1 VAASFVEQLETN
13 SPGLKSTPKAAGL
26 GLPEGIHFSKS
37 GLLLKR
43 ALDVAGAAI
52 LLALLS
58 PLLLFLAMLIKLQ
71 DGGPVIH
78 RRRVVGPSGGG
89 TRRQFDAFK
98 LRSMRVDADE
108 ILQKDP
114 ALRRE
119 FEVNFKLKHD
129 PRITRLG
136 AFLRKTSLDEIPQL
150 WNVLCGQMSLVGP
163 RMITP
168 AELIKFGDAAWI
180 FSVVKPGLTGYWQIQ
195 GRQEVS
201 YEQRVEMDLYYVQHW
216 SLLLDLKILA
226 MTPLRVLRGSGAY

>member
-13 SPGLKSTPKAAGL
+13 SPGLKATRKAVGL
-26 GLPEGIHFSKS
+26 RLPQGLHFSKS

-43 ALDVAGAAI
+43 ALDVAGAAF
-52 LLALLS
+52 LLVLLS
-58 PLLLFLAMLIKLQ
+58 PLLAFLAVLIKLQ

-78 RRRVVGPSGGG
+78 RRRVVGRFGGG
-89 TRRQFDAFK
+89 PRAEFDAFK
-98 LRSMRVDADE
+98 LRSMRVNADE

-114 ALRRE
+114 VLRRE

-129 PRITRLG
+129 PRITPLG
-136 AFLRKTSLDEIPQL
+136 AFLRKSSLDELPQL
-150 WNVLCGQMSLVGP
+150 WNVLRGQMSLVGP
-163 RMITP
+163 RMVTP

-180 FSVVKPGLTGYWQIQ
+180 FSVVRPGLTGYWQIQ

-201 YEQRVEMDLYYVQHW
+201 YDQRVAMDVYYVQHW

-226 MTPLRVLRGSGAY
+226 MTPLRVIRGSGAY

>member
-1 VAASFVEQLETN
+1 MAASFVEQLETN
-13 SPGLKSTPKAAGL
+13 SPGLKSTSKAAGL
-26 GLPEGIHFSKS
+26 RLPQDLHFSKS

-43 ALDVAGAAI
+43 ALDVTGAAI

-58 PLLLFLAMLIKLQ
+58 PLLAFLAVLIKLQ

-78 RRRVVGPSGGG
+78 RRRVVGRFGGRSRG
-89 TRRQFDAFK
+89 EFDAFK

-129 PRITRLG
+129 PRVTRLG
-136 AFLRKTSLDEIPQL
+136 AFLRKTSLDELPQL
-150 WNVLCGQMSLVGP
+150 WNVLRGQMSLVGP

-180 FSVVKPGLTGYWQIQ
+180 FSVVRPGLTGYWQIQ

-201 YEQRVEMDLYYVQHW
+201 YDQRVDMDVYYVQHW

-226 MTPLRVLRGSGAY
+226 MTPLRVVRGSGAY